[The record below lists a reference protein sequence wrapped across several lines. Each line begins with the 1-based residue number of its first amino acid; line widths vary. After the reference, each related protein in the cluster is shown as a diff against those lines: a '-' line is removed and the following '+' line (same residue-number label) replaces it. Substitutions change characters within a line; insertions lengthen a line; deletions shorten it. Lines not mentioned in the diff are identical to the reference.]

1 MGAWASRKAEV
12 KIVARVARRG
22 RRRRLRRTRARNRL
36 AGCLCSRTPEKSQFK
51 AQRGRQ
57 RWRWGDLQAWVIE
70 YELLRLGSFLITD
83 WLTRFGGCLGPSDAS
98 NYTYD
103 VDDADD
109 VNPDMTLL
117 YIWHGLN
124 FRRRRYDLAEV
135 EVIGWEPPRTQWRA
149 GKLAVW
155 EQLGTAN

>member
-1 MGAWASRKAEV
+1 MTSIRYGRCIGEGKPYKAFYLHSLVVQATDLQKGAWARRKAEV
-12 KIVARVARRG
+12 EVEARVVRRG
-22 RRRRLRRTRARNRL
+22 RRRRTSRSRARNRL

-109 VNPDMTLL
+109 INPDMTLHN
-117 YIWHGLN
+117 I
-124 FRRRRYDLAEV
+124 
-135 EVIGWEPPRTQWRA
+135 
-149 GKLAVW
+149 
-155 EQLGTAN
+155 